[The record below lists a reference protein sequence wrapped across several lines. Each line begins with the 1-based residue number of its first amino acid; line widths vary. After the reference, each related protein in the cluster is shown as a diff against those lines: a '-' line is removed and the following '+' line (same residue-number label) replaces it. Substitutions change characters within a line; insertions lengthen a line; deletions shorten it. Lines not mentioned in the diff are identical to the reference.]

1 MKYPYKAY
9 MMKVNGHYFWV
20 AESEALPGCVGQADY
35 FEEAVKK
42 LEENEIIWL
51 ETAKEASIQM
61 PFLY

>member
-1 MKYPYKAY
+1 

-35 FEEAVKK
+35 FDEAVKE